1 MQLEYFS
8 DVNYLAVIGAALA
21 YFAMGFVWYGVLFSK
36 PWQEAMGIEVQE
48 GQQPSPSLFV
58 LTLLAYFVS
67 AVVTAVIA
75 FGSAT
80 DTAMEGAVLGALV
93 GVGYSLTLAGITAM
107 YDQKPKPLN
116 LWLINGAFN
125 VLALVVVGVIV
136 GAWR

>member
-1 MQLEYFS
+1 MQLEYFG
-8 DVNYLAVIGAALA
+8 DVNYLAAIVASLA
-21 YFAMGFVWYGVLFSK
+21 YFAMGFVWYSLLFAK
-36 PWQEAMGIEVQE
+36 PWQTAMGIEVVE
-48 GQQPSPSLFV
+48 GEQPNPALFG

-80 DTAMEGAVLGALV
+80 DTAAEGAILGALV
-93 GVGYSLTLAGITAM
+93 GIGYSLTLLGTTVI

-136 GAWR
+136 AAWR